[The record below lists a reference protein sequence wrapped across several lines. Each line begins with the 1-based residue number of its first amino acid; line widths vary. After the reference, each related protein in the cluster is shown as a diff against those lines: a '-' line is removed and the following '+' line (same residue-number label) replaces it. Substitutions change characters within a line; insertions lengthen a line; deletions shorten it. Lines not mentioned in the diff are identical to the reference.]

1 MIYLGTSSLSNNT
14 DSLHFF
20 YKDGMIYRVD
30 ISSRTSET
38 YYSHWKHEV
47 VSNNVDCEP
56 FEYVLP
62 ETLNFVGT
70 MVTDDFVA
78 DDISLYYELDDIIT
92 NKILESI

>member
-1 MIYLGTSSLSNNT
+1 MIYLGTSLSNNT

-38 YYSHWKHEV
+38 YYLHWKHEV
-47 VSNNVDCEP
+47 DSNNIDCEP

-62 ETLNFVGT
+62 NTLNIVGV
-70 MVTDDFVA
+70 MLTDDFVA
-78 DDISLYYELDDIIT
+78 NDISLYYELDDIIT